1 MKKVL
6 EKEFKIRRLLGDNYH
21 LNTIWDVENERIKEW
36 KLFKN
41 YKNQDLYFS
50 EFNEAIMTSE
60 DSTEKDLL
68 KFARKNHIYDFERL
82 HTKKGLYISIALLV
96 LCIVNAFIRSDFI
109 RGMFYGATI
118 YLWIDLILNWIVGNH
133 NFKIEMKLLNDKF
146 DITKK
151 MILEEINGKEEKL
164 KEEKEKNGVQ

>member
-21 LNTIWDVENERIKEW
+21 LNTTWDVENECVKEW

-41 YKNQDLYFS
+41 YENKDLYFS

-68 KFARKNHIYDFERL
+68 KFAKKNHVYDFERL
-82 HTKKGLYISIALLV
+82 HTVKGVCISYALLI
-96 LCIVNAFIRSDFI
+96 LCIVNAFIKSDLI
-109 RGMFYGATI
+109 RGIWLGMMI
-118 YLWIDLILNWIVGNH
+118 YLWIDLLIDWIFGDH
-133 NFKIEMKLLNDKF
+133 NFRIKMKLLNEKF
-146 DITKK
+146 DLKMKVLLKK
-151 MILEEINGKEEKL
+151 AEEKAENEL
-164 KEEKEKNGVQ
+164 

>member
-21 LNTIWDVENERIKEW
+21 LNTTWDVENECVKEW

-41 YKNQDLYFS
+41 YENQDLYFS

-68 KFARKNHIYDFERL
+68 KFARKNYVYDFERL
-82 HTKKGLYISIALLV
+82 HIRKGVCISYALLI
-96 LCIVNAFIRSDFI
+96 LCIVNAFIKSDLI
-109 RGMFYGATI
+109 RGIWLGMMI
-118 YLWIDLILNWIVGNH
+118 YLWIDLLIDWIFSGH
-133 NFKIEMKLLNDKF
+133 NYRIKMKLLNEKF
-146 DITKK
+146 DLKMKVLLKK
-151 MILEEINGKEEKL
+151 SKEEKHD
-164 KEEKEKNGVQ
+164 E